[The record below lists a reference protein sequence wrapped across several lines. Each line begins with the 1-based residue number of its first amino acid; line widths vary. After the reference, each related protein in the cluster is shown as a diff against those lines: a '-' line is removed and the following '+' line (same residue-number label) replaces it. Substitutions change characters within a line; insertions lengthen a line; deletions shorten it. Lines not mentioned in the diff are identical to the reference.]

1 LCETGG
7 LTREL
12 KPRVCAVSYLNTT
25 PLTWGLLH
33 GPQRDAFDLRFEI
46 PSICAALLRTGEVDI
61 GLVPAIELE
70 RQPIEMIPPL
80 GIVSRGAVR
89 SILLVSRVPVEEITT
104 LAADL
109 SSRTSVVL
117 AQVILAK
124 RFGIRPAVTAM
135 PPDVGVML
143 ERADAA
149 LVIGDPALLIDPLR
163 TDAAVTDLGMEW
175 TKMTALPMVYAVWA
189 ARSGFDWTKAAAVL
203 EASWRFGRE
212 RISAIVTSE
221 ALPRGVPAELACA
234 YLTRNIAFEVDE
246 PASRGLELFRSM
258 ARDGSWV

>member
-1 LCETGG
+1 VGQLCETGG

-143 ERADAA
+143 
-149 LVIGDPALLIDPLR
+149 LIDPLR